1 MESRILAVSVR
12 PLIGST
18 VGYVLACLP
27 WRTEVLFAL
36 GNYIFARKEVLFA
49 LADINNAGNH
59 YILKTANMLDRVLR
73 STNAAAHT
81 KAVQRVEEFFRK
93 SMEDGAKLA
102 DLELQP
108 DH

>member
-12 PLIGST
+12 PLIGSI

-27 WRTEVLFAL
+27 WRTEVLFSI
-36 GNYIFARKEVLFA
+36 GNYIAARKKVLFA

-59 YILKTANMLDRVLR
+59 FIPKTANMLDRVLR
-73 STNAAAHT
+73 CTNTAAHT

-93 SMEDGAKLA
+93 SKEDGAKWA